1 MAQRLSP
8 SPPRGKVQFPL
19 VGGKSRW
26 RTRVLKG
33 IRALLLRARLPLLWV
48 SVLAEAAL
56 LLIALVPQSIWA
68 NYGYPAGPIPN
79 AFAPVVAGAFYLLP
93 LVAGLLCRRWPVA
106 IILATF
112 PALLDLGVF
121 AIAAAKRIGP
131 FYLVQ
136 DPHTANTVS
145 TLELFSILGLL
156 GWLGRCWLLEL
167 LGTGTREP

>member
-8 SPPRGKVQFPL
+8 STPRGRVRFSL
-19 VGGKSRW
+19 VGRQSSW
-26 RTRVLKG
+26 RTRVLKR

-68 NYGYPAGPIPN
+68 DYGYPAGPIPN
-79 AFAPVVAGAFYLLP
+79 ALAPVVAGAFYLLP
-93 LVAGLLCRRWPVA
+93 LLAGLLCRRWPVA

-145 TLELFSILGLL
+145 TLELFGILGLL

-167 LGTGTREP
+167 LDTGTREL

>member
-8 SPPRGKVQFPL
+8 SPPPGKVRSSQP
-19 VGGKSRW
+19 GGPPRGDA
-26 RTRVLKG
+26 RVLNR
-33 IRALLLRARLPLLWV
+33 IRVIFLIGRLPLLWA

-56 LLIALVPQSIWA
+56 LLIALVPPGVWA

-79 AFAPVVAGAFYLLP
+79 SLSPLIAGAFYLLP
-93 LVAGLLCRRWPVA
+93 LLAGMLCRRWHVA

-112 PALLDLGVF
+112 PAWLDLGVF

-136 DPHTANTVS
+136 DPHTVNTVS
-145 TLELFSILGLL
+145 TLELFGILGLL
-156 GWLGRCWLLEL
+156 GWLGRGWLLEFL
-167 LGTGTREP
+167 ATGTDEP

>member
-8 SPPRGKVQFPL
+8 STPRGKVRFSL
-19 VGGKSRW
+19 VG
-26 RTRVLKG
+26 RTSTRRARVL
-33 IRALLLRARLPLLWV
+33 RRSSALLRLRVPLLWV
-48 SVLAEAAL
+48 AVLAEAAL

-79 AFAPVVAGAFYLLP
+79 ALAPVVAGAFYVLP
-93 LVAGLLCRRWPVA
+93 LLAGLLCRRWPIA

-145 TLELFSILGLL
+145 TLELFAILGLL
-156 GWLGRCWLLEL
+156 GWLGRCWLLDAFN
-167 LGTGTREP
+167 TGTREP

>member
-8 SPPRGKVQFPL
+8 SPPPGKVRFSG
-19 VGGKSRW
+19 VGGPASW
-26 RTRVLKG
+26 STRDHKR
-33 IRALLLRARLPLLWV
+33 IRAIVLMVRLPLLWV

-56 LLIALVPQSIWA
+56 LLIALVPPSVWA
-68 NYGYPAGPIPN
+68 TYGYPAGPIPN
-79 AFAPVVAGAFYLLP
+79 ALAPVVAGAFYLLP
-93 LVAGLLCRRWPVA
+93 LLAGLLCRRWHVA

-112 PALLDLGVF
+112 PALLDLAVF

-145 TLELFSILGLL
+145 TLELFGILGLL

-167 LGTGTREP
+167 RDTRTHAP